1 VLLPAAAKD
10 TNVFGPGK
18 SLDFCHAVFR
28 ETVTNVVTHSKA
40 YNEPGNPS
48 PDFKFLGEWN
58 AESAKANTVSM
69 EKILNRRV
77 QTHLTGNLRTFDNL
91 ARNKLVLLFTNP
103 VMNPHHAGVL
113 GLEKGK
119 VDVLWK
125 KHFISGVK
133 AYPVFVEPALK
144 EFFQNF
150 FLWDLAIDKS
160 IVLDKQGHVPLSFFN
175 NKPANQ
181 DRPEITKF
189 KFGRLFM
196 VLIVV
201 VAEEWPGIGTSILVP
216 KEDLVRGGKH
226 SRLCAERLLASV
238 YETMSEAESYIDPH
252 AKASD
257 DVIDVEKVE
266 YLKVNPAL
274 LAWLFLKIIA
284 FGNGQSLVSFL
295 RTYSGVVSNST
306 KLSHKD
312 LDKLRHQGAHLENWF
327 IENWEAFTEA
337 FLQYFEDAGNAAFK
351 TSPSNAMHVVDVEDE
366 DSLKDDRS
374 EGNKSRLASS
384 PIGEPFELEQLEVA
398 AGSYKCCYN
407 DECIHAEAADMV
419 RKTCKRKQ
427 CSSEGCSKD
436 AHKLCAI
443 DFFRDMNIIYGQHD
457 SSQSLRDPE
466 SWKKWGE
473 ELEEMDYSV
482 CRNCHEGKLREL
494 KSAAT
499 ALKTLNS
506 APKREAYS
514 NKDDGGGKD
523 RRAGQVRHSSTRT
536 HLYLFIYR

>member
-1 VLLPAAAKD
+1 
-10 TNVFGPGK
+10 
-18 SLDFCHAVFR
+18 
-28 ETVTNVVTHSKA
+28 
-40 YNEPGNPS
+40 
-48 PDFKFLGEWN
+48 
-58 AESAKANTVSM
+58 
-69 EKILNRRV
+69 
-77 QTHLTGNLRTFDNL
+77 
-91 ARNKLVLLFTNP
+91 
-103 VMNPHHAGVL
+103 
-113 GLEKGK
+113 
-119 VDVLWK
+119 
-125 KHFISGVK
+125 
-133 AYPVFVEPALK
+133 
-144 EFFQNF
+144 
-150 FLWDLAIDKS
+150 
-160 IVLDKQGHVPLSFFN
+160 
-175 NKPANQ
+175 
-181 DRPEITKF
+181 
-189 KFGRLFM
+189 M

-216 KEDLVRGGKH
+216 REDLVRGGKH
-226 SRLCAERLLASV
+226 SRECAERLLASV

-295 RTYSGVVSNST
+295 RTYSGVVSRST
-306 KLSHKD
+306 KLSYKD
-312 LDKLRHQGAHLENWF
+312 LGKLRDEGAHLENWF
-327 IENWEAFTEA
+327 VENWEAFTEA

-351 TSPSNAMHVVDVEDE
+351 KSPSNVLHVHVDEE
-366 DSLKDDRS
+366 DSWKDDRS
-374 EGNKSRLASS
+374 EGNKSRSES
-384 PIGEPFELEQLEVA
+384 PIWDLAELAQPQVA

-407 DECIHAEAADMV
+407 DECIHPDAADMV
-419 RKTCKRKQ
+419 RKTCKMKQ

-436 AHKLCAI
+436 AHKLCAF
-443 DFFRDMNIIYGQHD
+443 DFFKDMNVIYGQHD
-457 SSQSLRDPE
+457 SSGSLRDPE